1 MNELIKVEQLPI
13 IKAQFESIREGQ
25 TFNVYWKQ
33 VDDAAQYIVS
43 LYKIIEVN
51 GRNDLYHLNDYSVD
65 RNEKMFV
72 ISGLIGNTFVFKVSA
87 EDRSGK
93 TIALSRG
100 IVNGYPKYLVE
111 ED

>member
-1 MNELIKVEQLPI
+1 M
-13 IKAQFESIREGQ
+13 
-25 TFNVYWKQ
+25 
-33 VDDAAQYIVS
+33 
-43 LYKIIEVN
+43 
-51 GRNDLYHLNDYSVD
+51 YHLNDYSVD